1 MIAKLSFVKE
11 SFVTS
16 PPDFLNISIL
26 ISLKRLMIGIRSLY
40 KKWSHLNGLSNGII
54 KFENCRSSV
63 FGDRGKGRKL
73 SCDLG
78 EFPEMTLGRKMFF
91 NLSMLNIQWENKGY
105 SICQIVQNNNLPT
118 LSCQNGGKISSIG
131 KPGRRWLR
139 NQWHNF

>member
-1 MIAKLSFVKE
+1 MKE

-16 PPDFLNISIL
+16 PLDFLNISIL
-26 ISLKRLMIGIRSLY
+26 IPLERLMIGIRSFY

-63 FGDRGKGRKL
+63 FGDRRKGRKL

-78 EFPEMTLGRKMFF
+78 GFPEMTLGQKMFF
-91 NLSMLNIQWENKGY
+91 NLSMFNIQWENKGY

-118 LSCQNGGKISSIG
+118 LSCQNGSKISSQG
-131 KPGRRWLR
+131 KPPAGRRWLR
-139 NQWHNF
+139 NQCHNF